1 MPPAFH
7 RSTIILVIILILG
20 GISVAYVRAQQTMQP
35 LSNSELMALVAGNAL
50 SEDIVKEIGS
60 RGLTFRPSDQYQS
73 LIATAGG
80 DTLVLGALKNAKAP
94 AQVDGTGN
102 DEADQ
107 RLQQLA
113 MAGKLIRSKQYEDAA
128 LLLTAVLQSG

>member
-1 MPPAFH
+1 
-7 RSTIILVIILILG
+7 
-20 GISVAYVRAQQTMQP
+20 MQP

-80 DTLVLGALKNAKAP
+80 DTLVLGALKNAKSANQ
-94 AQVDGTGN
+94 ADGAGN
-102 DEADQ
+102 DATGQ
-107 RLQQLA
+107 LLQHLA
-113 MAGKLIRSKQYEDAA
+113 MAGKLIRSKQYDEAA
-128 LLLTAVLQSG
+128 QELTAVLQSGSAPEADL